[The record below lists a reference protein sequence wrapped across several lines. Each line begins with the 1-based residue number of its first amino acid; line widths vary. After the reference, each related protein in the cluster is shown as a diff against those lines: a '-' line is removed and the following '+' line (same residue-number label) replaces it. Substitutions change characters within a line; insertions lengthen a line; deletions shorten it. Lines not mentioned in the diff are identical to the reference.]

1 MIGKACLATVAMAI
15 TGVPE
20 RMLLTK
26 SMKATNLQSAT
37 LISLGFNDQS
47 VAEKDVVTAEEAI
60 KSHTGKYG
68 SICFVV
74 RRPG

>member
-1 MIGKACLATVAMAI
+1 MIGKTCLAAVAMAV

-26 SMKATNLQSAT
+26 SMRAAKLQPAT
-37 LISLGFNDQS
+37 LVSLGFNDQS
-47 VAEKDVVTAEEAI
+47 VAETDVVTAGEAI
-60 KSHTGKYG
+60 KSHMGKHG